1 MCCHLNFLPAKPEI
15 LLHDRLN
22 GNPDAN
28 RRRGLMVD
36 KLLKINALTRLRE
49 YQNGKP
55 RWDVGKS
62 DIDCRIFRQPDL
74 DKGYADQRASKGSM
88 AIRGNRGESNAKS
101 RGFGMQ
107 ERVLVV
113 EDDDSLLEVL
123 SIGLE
128 LEGFDV
134 IKADGISR
142 AILEIQKSLPSI
154 VLSDYQLRD
163 GTAFDLLNWLKARD
177 FRIPVIVLTGHARID
192 LAVEAVK
199 AGAEHFIPKP
209 VDIGLLNTMLRRTLE
224 NFRNLQKSVANRLE
238 RARYE
243 RDPFLGTSPAILA
256 LKKSAKRVS
265 EANRTILIQGE
276 TGTGKGVMARALHKM
291 GPRSNEAFV
300 DLNCAGLSRELLE
313 SELFGHQK
321 GAFTGAIANKIG
333 FLEAANRGTLFLDE
347 IGDMDLQIQAK
358 VLKVV
363 EEKHFYRLGDVQE
376 RKADMQIIAAT
387 HRDLRKLSE
396 EGQFRSDLY
405 FRINTL
411 LLRIP
416 PLRDRREDIPVITD
430 SLVEQLSS
438 DMKRGP
444 LHISE
449 NARTALQNYSWPGN
463 IRELRNVL
471 ERAVLLSDDGVI
483 YNTGLEFEAPS
494 DPSTQVN
501 PALANLTLKEVEK
514 LCVIQALA
522 AEGGNIIR
530 SAKRLGIH
538 RSSLYA
544 KIREYGL

>member
-1 MCCHLNFLPAKPEI
+1 
-15 LLHDRLN
+15 
-22 GNPDAN
+22 
-28 RRRGLMVD
+28 
-36 KLLKINALTRLRE
+36 
-49 YQNGKP
+49 
-55 RWDVGKS
+55 
-62 DIDCRIFRQPDL
+62 
-74 DKGYADQRASKGSM
+74 
-88 AIRGNRGESNAKS
+88 
-101 RGFGMQ
+101 MQ
-107 ERVLVV
+107 EKVLVV

-123 SIGLE
+123 SIGLDAH
-128 LEGFDV
+128 GFEV
-134 IKADGISR
+134 VKADGVSR
-142 AILEIQKSLPSI
+142 AILEMQKAQPGIILA
-154 VLSDYQLRD
+154 DYQLRD

-209 VDIGLLNTMLRRTLE
+209 VDIGLLTTIMRRTLE
-224 NFRNLQKSVANRLE
+224 NFSNLQKSVANRLE

-243 RDPFLGTSPAILA
+243 RDPFLGNSTAIQA
-256 LKKSAKRVS
+256 LKKAAQRVS
-265 EANRTILIQGE
+265 EANRTVLIQGE

-321 GAFTGAIANKIG
+321 GAFTGAVANKVG

-347 IGDMDLQIQAK
+347 IGDMDIQIQAK

-363 EEKHFYRLGDVQE
+363 EEKHFYRLGDVLE
-376 RKADMQIIAAT
+376 RKADMQIIVAT
-387 HRDLRKLSE
+387 HRDLKKLAD

-411 LLRIP
+411 NLHIP
-416 PLRDRREDIPVITD
+416 PLRERPEDIPIITD
-430 SLVEQLSS
+430 SLVEQLAS

-444 LHISE
+444 VEISE
-449 NARTALQNYSWPGN
+449 NARVALRNYSWPGN

-483 YNTGLEFEAPS
+483 HNTGLEFEAPAHAAS
-494 DPSTQVN
+494 QMNSKFD
-501 PALANLTLKEVEK
+501 NLTLKEVER
-514 LCVIQALA
+514 LCIIQALE

-544 KIREYGL
+544 KIREYEL

>member
-1 MCCHLNFLPAKPEI
+1 
-15 LLHDRLN
+15 
-22 GNPDAN
+22 
-28 RRRGLMVD
+28 
-36 KLLKINALTRLRE
+36 
-49 YQNGKP
+49 
-55 RWDVGKS
+55 
-62 DIDCRIFRQPDL
+62 
-74 DKGYADQRASKGSM
+74 
-88 AIRGNRGESNAKS
+88 
-101 RGFGMQ
+101 MQ
-107 ERVLVV
+107 ENVLVV

-128 LEGFDV
+128 VHGFEV
-134 IKADGISR
+134 VKADGISR
-142 AILEIQKSLPSI
+142 AILEMQKAQPSI
-154 VLSDYQLRD
+154 ILADYQLRD

-209 VDIGLLNTMLRRTLE
+209 VDIGLLTTILRRTLE
-224 NFRNLQKSVANRLE
+224 NFSNLQKSVANRLE

-243 RDPFLGTSPAILA
+243 RDPFLGDSPAIQA
-256 LKKSAKRVS
+256 LKKAAQRVS
-265 EANRTILIQGE
+265 EANRTVLIQGE

-321 GAFTGAIANKIG
+321 GAFTGAVANKIG

-347 IGDMDLQIQAK
+347 IGDMDMQIQAK

-363 EEKHFYRLGDVQE
+363 EEKHFYRLGDVLE
-376 RKADMQIIAAT
+376 RKADMQIIVAT
-387 HRDLRKLSE
+387 HRDLRKLAD
-396 EGQFRSDLY
+396 EGHFRSDLY

-411 LLRIP
+411 NLRIP
-416 PLRDRREDIPVITD
+416 PLRERPEDIPIITD
-430 SLVEQLSS
+430 SLVEQLAS

-444 LHISE
+444 VQISD
-449 NARTALQNYSWPGN
+449 NARAALRNYSWPGN

-483 YNTGLEFEAPS
+483 LNTGLEFEAAAHGAS
-494 DPSTQVN
+494 QANSKFD
-501 PALANLTLKEVEK
+501 NLTLKDVER
-514 LCVIQALA
+514 LCIIQALD

>member
-1 MCCHLNFLPAKPEI
+1 
-15 LLHDRLN
+15 
-22 GNPDAN
+22 
-28 RRRGLMVD
+28 
-36 KLLKINALTRLRE
+36 
-49 YQNGKP
+49 
-55 RWDVGKS
+55 
-62 DIDCRIFRQPDL
+62 
-74 DKGYADQRASKGSM
+74 
-88 AIRGNRGESNAKS
+88 
-101 RGFGMQ
+101 MQ
-107 ERVLVV
+107 EKVLVV

-128 LEGFDV
+128 AHGFDV
-134 IKADGISR
+134 AKADGVSR
-142 AILEIQKSLPSI
+142 AMLEMQKSQPSI
-154 VLSDYQLRD
+154 ILADYQLRD

-209 VDIGLLNTMLRRTLE
+209 VDIGLLTTILRRTLE
-224 NFRNLQKSVANRLE
+224 NFSNLQKSVANRLE

-243 RDPFLGTSPAILA
+243 RDPFLGNSPAIQA
-256 LKKSAKRVS
+256 LKKSARRVS
-265 EANRTILIQGE
+265 EANRTVLIQGE

-321 GAFTGAIANKIG
+321 GAFTGAVANKVG

-347 IGDMDLQIQAK
+347 IGDMDMQIQAK
-358 VLKVV
+358 ILKVV
-363 EEKHFYRLGDVQE
+363 EEKHFYRLGDVLE
-376 RKADMQIIAAT
+376 RKADMQIIVAT
-387 HRDLRKLSE
+387 HRDLRKLAD
-396 EGQFRSDLY
+396 EGHFRSDLY

-411 LLRIP
+411 NLRIP
-416 PLRDRREDIPVITD
+416 PLRERPEDIPIITD
-430 SLVEQLSS
+430 SLVEQLAS

-444 LHISE
+444 VEISE
-449 NARTALQNYSWPGN
+449 NARAALRNYSWPGN

-483 YNTGLEFEAPS
+483 HNTGLEFEAPAH
-494 DPSTQVN
+494 
-501 PALANLTLKEVEK
+501 PASQSNAKIANLTLKEVERV
-514 LCVIQALA
+514 CIIQALE

>member
-1 MCCHLNFLPAKPEI
+1 
-15 LLHDRLN
+15 
-22 GNPDAN
+22 
-28 RRRGLMVD
+28 
-36 KLLKINALTRLRE
+36 
-49 YQNGKP
+49 
-55 RWDVGKS
+55 
-62 DIDCRIFRQPDL
+62 
-74 DKGYADQRASKGSM
+74 
-88 AIRGNRGESNAKS
+88 
-101 RGFGMQ
+101 
-107 ERVLVV
+107 
-113 EDDDSLLEVL
+113 
-123 SIGLE
+123 
-128 LEGFDV
+128 
-134 IKADGISR
+134 
-142 AILEIQKSLPSI
+142 
-154 VLSDYQLRD
+154 
-163 GTAFDLLNWLKARD
+163 LLNWLKARD

-209 VDIGLLNTMLRRTLE
+209 VDIGLLTTILRRTLE
-224 NFRNLQKSVANRLE
+224 NFSNLQKSVANRLE

-243 RDPFLGTSPAILA
+243 RDPFLGDSPAIQA
-256 LKKSAKRVS
+256 LKKAAQRVS
-265 EANRTILIQGE
+265 EANRTVLIQGE

-321 GAFTGAIANKIG
+321 GAFTGAVANKIG

-347 IGDMDLQIQAK
+347 IGDMDMQIQAK

-363 EEKHFYRLGDVQE
+363 EEKHFYRLGDVLE
-376 RKADMQIIAAT
+376 RKADMQIIVAT
-387 HRDLRKLSE
+387 HRDLRKLAD
-396 EGQFRSDLY
+396 EGHFRSDLY

-411 LLRIP
+411 NLRIP
-416 PLRDRREDIPVITD
+416 PLRERPEDIPIITD
-430 SLVEQLSS
+430 SLVEQLAS

-444 LHISE
+444 VQISD
-449 NARTALQNYSWPGN
+449 NARAALRNYSWPGN

-483 YNTGLEFEAPS
+483 LNTGLEFEAAAHGAS
-494 DPSTQVN
+494 QANSKFD
-501 PALANLTLKEVEK
+501 NLTLKDVER
-514 LCVIQALA
+514 LCIIQALD

>member
-1 MCCHLNFLPAKPEI
+1 
-15 LLHDRLN
+15 
-22 GNPDAN
+22 
-28 RRRGLMVD
+28 
-36 KLLKINALTRLRE
+36 
-49 YQNGKP
+49 
-55 RWDVGKS
+55 
-62 DIDCRIFRQPDL
+62 
-74 DKGYADQRASKGSM
+74 
-88 AIRGNRGESNAKS
+88 
-101 RGFGMQ
+101 MQ
-107 ERVLVV
+107 EKVLVV

-123 SIGLE
+123 SIGLDAH
-128 LEGFDV
+128 GFEV
-134 IKADGISR
+134 VKADGVSR
-142 AILEIQKSLPSI
+142 AILEMQKAQPGIILA
-154 VLSDYQLRD
+154 DYQLRD

-209 VDIGLLNTMLRRTLE
+209 VDIGLLTTIMRRTLE
-224 NFRNLQKSVANRLE
+224 NFSNLQKSVANRLE

-243 RDPFLGTSPAILA
+243 RDPFLGNSPAIQS
-256 LKKSAKRVS
+256 LKKAAQRVS
-265 EANRTILIQGE
+265 EANRTVLIQGE

-321 GAFTGAIANKIG
+321 GAFTGAVANKVG

-347 IGDMDLQIQAK
+347 IGDMDIQIQAK

-363 EEKHFYRLGDVQE
+363 EEKHFYRLGDVLE
-376 RKADMQIIAAT
+376 RKADMQIIVAT
-387 HRDLRKLSE
+387 HRDLKKLAD

-411 LLRIP
+411 NLHIP
-416 PLRDRREDIPVITD
+416 PLRERPEDIPIITD
-430 SLVEQLSS
+430 SLVEQLAS

-444 LHISE
+444 VEISE
-449 NARTALQNYSWPGN
+449 NARAALRNYSWPGN

-483 YNTGLEFEAPS
+483 HNTGLEFEAPAHAAS
-494 DPSTQVN
+494 QMNSKFD
-501 PALANLTLKEVEK
+501 NLTLKEVER
-514 LCVIQALA
+514 LCIIQALE

-544 KIREYGL
+544 KIREYEL